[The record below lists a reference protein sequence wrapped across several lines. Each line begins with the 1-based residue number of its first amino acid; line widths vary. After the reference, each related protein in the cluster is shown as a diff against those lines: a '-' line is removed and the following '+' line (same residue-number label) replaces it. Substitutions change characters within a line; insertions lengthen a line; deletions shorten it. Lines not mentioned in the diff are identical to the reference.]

1 LIDALARRIRK
12 PLIDRFTTDLVGE
25 LRPVEGVAI
34 AIGNESAEALKLLIY
49 ALVSQR
55 WLPSFD
61 RQRVSRLPLKT
72 SSYQDSAR

>member
-34 AIGNESAEALKLLIY
+34 AIGNESAEALKLLIC
-49 ALVSQR
+49 ARVSRR

-61 RQRVSRLPLKT
+61 R
-72 SSYQDSAR
+72 

>member
-1 LIDALARRIRK
+1 MIDALARRIRK

-55 WLPSFD
+55 WLPSFG
-61 RQRVSRLPLKT
+61 RQRVSRLPLQT